1 LLAIGRGFIRN
12 VFGKASSPAR
22 KFLTVA
28 FVALLFMMV
37 DVFTPWLK
45 PVYSTVDNLVRPLY
59 WFSNIPQRVQE
70 WGTSSVTSRSQ
81 LESENLR
88 LSKESL
94 IYHGQLQRMSDLAA
108 ENLRLRRLLNATELL
123 MDSVL
128 VTEVIGVSANPQRH
142 TLSID
147 RGSDDGVFVGQP
159 LLDAEGLMGQIIQV
173 HKNHSTALLITD
185 SSHALPVQL
194 VRNGVRSIAE
204 GSSDYNLLNLKFVSP
219 TADIKEGDKLV
230 SSGLGG
236 LYPVGYP
243 VGTIVSIEQEPGDS
257 FLKISVD
264 PSAEIN
270 RSRHLLLVYTS
281 RDGDSDN
288 TQ

>member
-1 LLAIGRGFIRN
+1 MRN
-12 VFGKASSPAR
+12 VFSKTSSSAR
-22 KFLTVA
+22 KFLIVA
-28 FVALLFMMV
+28 FIALLFMMV

-70 WGTSSVTSRSQ
+70 WSSSSVTSRSE

-88 LSKESL
+88 LTKESL
-94 IYHGQLQRMSDLAA
+94 IYYGQLQRMSDLAA
-108 ENLRLRRLLNATELL
+108 ENLRLRRLLNATELV

-159 LLDAEGLMGQIIQV
+159 LLDAEGLMGQIITV
-173 HKNHSTALLITD
+173 HNNHSTALLITD
-185 SSHALPVQL
+185 SSHALPVQVL
-194 VRNGVRSIAE
+194 RNGVRSIAE
-204 GSSDYNLLNLKFVSP
+204 GSSDYNLLSLKFVSP

-243 VGTIVSIEQEPGDS
+243 VGTIISIEQEPGDS

-264 PSAEIN
+264 PSAEID
-270 RSRHLLLVYTS
+270 RSRHLLLLYTS
-281 RDGDSDN
+281 RDGDGDLDS
-288 TQ
+288 TE

>member
-1 LLAIGRGFIRN
+1 MLAIGRGFIRN
-12 VFGKASSPAR
+12 VFSNASSPAR
-22 KFLTVA
+22 KFLIVV

-70 WGTSSVTSRSQ
+70 WGASNITSRSE

-147 RGSDDGVFVGQP
+147 RGTDDGVFVGQP
-159 LLDAEGLMGQIIQV
+159 LLDAEGLMGQIITV

-185 SSHALPVQL
+185 SSHALPVQVL
-194 VRNGVRSIAE
+194 RNGVRSIAE
-204 GSSDYNLLNLKFVSP
+204 GTSDYNLLNLKFVSP
-219 TADIKEGDKLV
+219 TADIKEGDKLI

-243 VGTIVSIEQEPGDS
+243 VGTVISIDQEPGDS

-264 PSAEIN
+264 PSAEID
-270 RSRHLLLVYTS
+270 RSRHLLLLYTS
-281 RDGDSDN
+281 RDGDVDK
-288 TQ
+288 TE

>member
-1 LLAIGRGFIRN
+1 MI
-12 VFGKASSPAR
+12 
-22 KFLTVA
+22 
-28 FVALLFMMV
+28 V

-159 LLDAEGLMGQIIQV
+159 LLDAEGLMGQIITV
-173 HKNHSTALLITD
+173 HNNHSTALLITD
-185 SSHALPVQL
+185 SSHALPVQVL
-194 VRNGVRSIAE
+194 RNGVRSIAE
-204 GSSDYNLLNLKFVSP
+204 GLSDYNLLNLKFVSP
-219 TADIKEGDKLV
+219 TADIKEGDKLI

-243 VGTIVSIEQEPGDS
+243 VGTVISIEQEPGDS

-264 PSAEIN
+264 PSAEID
-270 RSRHLLLVYTS
+270 RSRHLLLLYTS
-281 RDGDSDN
+281 RDGDLDN
-288 TQ
+288 KQ